1 MNKISIIKEAAE
13 KASSEENKRAEQ
25 LVCRAEKFTAGIIIV
40 AGFQLLSAANVLGS
54 GSPWAE
60 GLCYLALTTLGLSLF
75 LGFYSMRLKGY
86 ADYPRGDKLWETL
99 KPENVSP
106 DAAEEA
112 IIQLLLKNRE
122 QNAKLN
128 DSTAHSLSWC
138 GWLLFAGFLLVAVS
152 QLLAPLAVISPP
164 Q

>member
-1 MNKISIIKEAAE
+1 MSKISIIRDAAE
-13 KASSEENKRAEQ
+13 KAMAAENERAKR
-25 LVCRAEKFTAGIIIV
+25 LDGRAEKLTATTIV
-40 AGFQLLSAANVLGS
+40 VTGFQLLSAPNVLGS

-60 GLCYLALTTLGLSLF
+60 GFNYLALGTLALALFFGL
-75 LGFYSMRLKGY
+75 YSMRIKGC
-86 ADYPRGDKLWETL
+86 ADYPRGDRLWEIL
-99 KPENVSP
+99 KPENVSE

-112 IIQLLLKNRE
+112 LIQLLLKNRE

-128 DSTAHSLSWC
+128 DAKARSLSRC
-138 GWLLFAGFLLVAVS
+138 GWLLFGGFLMVISS

>member
-13 KASSEENKRAEQ
+13 KAMIAETDRAK
-25 LVCRAEKFTAGIIIV
+25 LLSDRAEKFTAGIILI

-54 GSPWAE
+54 GSSWAE
-60 GLCYLALTTLGLSLF
+60 GSYYLALTTLGLSLF
-75 LGFYSMRLKGY
+75 FGFYSMQFKGY
-86 ADYPRGDKLWETL
+86 ADYPREDKLWETL
-99 KPENVSP
+99 APENVSQ

-112 IIQLLLKNRE
+112 IILLLLKNRE

-128 DSTAHSLSWC
+128 DNRASLLSRC
-138 GWLLFAGFLLVAVS
+138 RWLLFAAFLLVAIS
-152 QLLAPLAVISPP
+152 QLLAPLAIISPP